1 MGEDLSVVVIHR
13 EGRWIKL
20 SSGTFIDM
28 KAHRALSNI
37 VLGLAAERIAV
48 PNSAISAEK
57 LVEIGWPG
65 ESILPKAAR
74 NRLSVALSTLRKLG
88 LADAIIKTDAG
99 YMLNPALTLR
109 VEAA

>member
-1 MGEDLSVVVIHR
+1 MGDELAVVVIHR
-13 EGRWIKL
+13 EGRWMKL
-20 SSGTFIDM
+20 PDGKFVDM

-37 VLGLAAERIAV
+37 VLALAAERIAV
-48 PNSAISAEK
+48 PNAAVPAER
-57 LVEIGWPG
+57 LVQSGWPG

-88 LADAIIKTDAG
+88 LADAIIKTEKG
-99 YMLNPALTLR
+99 YMLNPSITLR